1 MINIF
6 VFFTQPFKKQTFNT
20 CMTHLLFIFSFSYF
34 YAEFLRRTFI
44 ERYQI
49 IPVCM
54 FIIIYAFHI
63 LLTIDL
69 TLKLMKFYLFFYL

>member
-1 MINIF
+1 MIRI
-6 VFFTQPFKKQTFNT
+6 
-20 CMTHLLFIFSFSYF
+20 LFIFPFPYF
-34 YAEFLRRTFI
+34 YAEFLKRTFI

-49 IPVCM
+49 IHVRM

>member
-20 CMTHLLFIFSFSYF
+20 CMTHLLFIFSFSYS

-49 IPVCM
+49 IPVG
-54 FIIIYAFHI
+54 ASQSTDP
-63 LLTIDL
+63 LRSR
-69 TLKLMKFYLFFYL
+69 

>member
-34 YAEFLRRTFI
+34 YAEFLKLTFI
-44 ERYQI
+44 ERYRI

-54 FIIIYAFHI
+54 FTIIYTYCI
-63 LLTIDL
+63 LLSID
-69 TLKLMKFYLFFYL
+69 

>member
-1 MINIF
+1 MYDTLIIY
-6 VFFTQPFKKQTFNT
+6 
-20 CMTHLLFIFSFSYF
+20 FSFSYF

-49 IPVCM
+49 IHVRM

-69 TLKLMKFYLFFYL
+69 TLKLMKFYLFIILLCVDTF